1 MNMPLFTKEKT
12 CFFAGHRPYRFSFP
26 PDQERAFYENLI
38 LNIRSAVRSLVLN
51 GCDTF
56 LCGGSIGFDILCAEE
71 VILLKREFPFVKLVC
86 VLPFEK
92 HYEDFQPAW
101 RNKFLN
107 ILAYADY
114 VEYAS
119 REYVDGCYH
128 ERKQKM
134 LDNSS
139 HMLTYFD
146 GRGGGTARIL
156 AAAQLKK
163 LKIINLYNAPSKPPN
178 ITFFIGY
185 DHDPFQD
192 ANN

>member
-92 HYEDFQPAW
+92 HYEINF
-101 RNKFLN
+101 
-107 ILAYADY
+107 
-114 VEYAS
+114 
-119 REYVDGCYH
+119 
-128 ERKQKM
+128 
-134 LDNSS
+134 
-139 HMLTYFD
+139 LTYWHMQIMLSML
-146 GRGGGTARIL
+146 RVSTLMVVIMSASKKCLIIL
-156 AAAQLKK
+156 VICLLILMVGAVAQ
-163 LKIINLYNAPSKPPN
+163 
-178 ITFFIGY
+178 
-185 DHDPFQD
+185 
-192 ANN
+192 